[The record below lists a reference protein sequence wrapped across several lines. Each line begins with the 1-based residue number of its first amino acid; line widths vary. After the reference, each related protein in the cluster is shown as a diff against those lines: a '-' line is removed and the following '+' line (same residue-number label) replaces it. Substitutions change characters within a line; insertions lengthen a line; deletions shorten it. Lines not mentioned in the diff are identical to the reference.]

1 MYNYNNTSVPI
12 GDNCILFCVDF
23 YFVPWMFG
31 RKYVFLIRHNDIG
44 INLSNGYRYVLRA
57 FVCGEYQHLLQVVPW
72 RRFYKR

>member
-31 RKYVFLIRHNDIG
+31 RKYFFLIRHNDIG
-44 INLSNGYRYVLRA
+44 INLSDDYRTMS
-57 FVCGEYQHLLQVVPW
+57 
-72 RRFYKR
+72 